1 MTGLILIALAGLS
14 MQQGA
19 PHPSTANAYQAPV
32 IRPFE
37 PGPDFDREQ
46 AQGDVEAERRRRPLE
61 RSVTVEAYARSY
73 ELASSDIEAAYEQG
87 VIAAE
92 ARADQESGRL
102 NGIWRI
108 VDADGRARYDL
119 VLNDP
124 GVGPAEGGWRNGSGR
139 GAATSDG
146 ATLMLEGAGVLKL
159 ERTGSGWR
167 GVLTADG
174 QSQPVS
180 LVRPD

>member
-14 MQQGA
+14 VQQDA
-19 PHPSTANAYQAPV
+19 PHPSTAATYQAPV

-37 PGPDFDREQ
+37 PGPDFGREQ
-46 AQGDVEAERRRRPLE
+46 ALGDIEAERRLRPLE

-73 ELASSDIEAAYEQG
+73 ELASSDVETAYEQG

-92 ARADQESGRL
+92 TRADQAAGRL

-108 VDADGRARYDL
+108 VDAAGRARYDL

-124 GVGPAEGGWRNGSGR
+124 GVGPAEGGWRNGSDW

-146 ATLMLEGAGVLKL
+146 ATLTLEGVGVLTL
-159 ERTGSGWR
+159 ERRGAGWR

-174 QSQPVS
+174 QTRQVS